1 MSPKATERG
10 AEVANPKGLTEGLSF
25 SEDYNPPVSF
35 AASPL
40 CTRGP
45 QKGRYLSRIRKKKF
59 RSSAAHSSFL
69 TPPYTRG

>member
-1 MSPKATERG
+1 MPQAKDGGIVVFR
-10 AEVANPKGLTEGLSF
+10 N
-25 SEDYNPPVSF
+25 YNPPVSF

>member
-1 MSPKATERG
+1 MKSLPC
-10 AEVANPKGLTEGLSF
+10 VKGGGFCRRQKTEGLSF

-45 QKGRYLSRIRKKKF
+45 QKDRYLSRIRKKKF